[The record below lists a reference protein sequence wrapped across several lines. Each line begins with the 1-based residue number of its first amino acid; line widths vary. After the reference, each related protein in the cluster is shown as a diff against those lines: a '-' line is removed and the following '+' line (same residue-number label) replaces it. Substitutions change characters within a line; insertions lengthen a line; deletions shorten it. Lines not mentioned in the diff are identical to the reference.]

1 MNNRQSENID
11 SILQNAISGSYR
23 PEQVLFLLKPVEI
36 EHTDPKQKEY
46 LIQSGQ
52 KHYSQMISHEKA
64 PSEQHLALYRQAL
77 TQERMRYAE
86 DVQKL
91 ANALISHYQN
101 APELVLVS
109 LVRAGVPLGVL
120 LKDALTDL
128 NQPCVHYGMSI
139 LRDRGIDFAA
149 LECII
154 AKHGAD
160 HIVFVDGWTGKGAI
174 KTELK
179 RSIGDD
185 PRFKSAMQKYG
196 HDDLPLV
203 TLADLAGVA
212 WLTASAEDWLIPS
225 GILGAT
231 ISGLISR
238 SMCENP
244 LTASQIN
251 AERLAEWHGCAYYQH
266 LSEWDY
272 SQDFVREINAC
283 RQQIQHD
290 VGQAVWTTAQR
301 QQQAKLSQNVI
312 QQIASQYQVDN
323 LNRIKPSIAE
333 ATRAI
338 LRRVPELVIL
348 READNPNTALLRYL
362 TTQTNTPIVINPDIA
377 PYHAITLIQKVKK

>member
-1 MNNRQSENID
+1 MNNMPTSHID
-11 SILQNAISGSYR
+11 TILQQAISGSYR
-23 PEQVLFLLKPVEI
+23 PEQVLFLLKQVDI

-64 PSEQHLALYRQAL
+64 PSETHLALYHQAL
-77 TQERMRYAE
+77 SQERHRYAE

-91 ANALISHYQN
+91 ANALATHYQH
-101 APELVLVS
+101 APEVVLVS

-128 NQPCVHYGMSI
+128 NRPCTHYGLSI
-139 LRDRGIDFAA
+139 IRDRGIDFAA

-179 RSIGDD
+179 RSIGND
-185 PRFKSAMQKYG
+185 PRFLAAMQKYG

-203 TLADLAGVA
+203 TLADLAGSA

-225 GILGAT
+225 GILGST

-238 SMCENP
+238 SICETP
-244 LTASQIN
+244 LTATEIHPEHYT
-251 AERLAEWHGCAYYQH
+251 AWHGCAYYQH
-266 LSEWDY
+266 LAEYDE
-272 SQDFVREINAC
+272 SQHFIQEINHC
-283 RQQIQHD
+283 RRQIQHD
-290 VGQAVWTTAQR
+290 VGCAIWTHAQR
-301 QQQAKLSQNVI
+301 QQQAAAAQQVI
-312 QQIASQYQVDN
+312 QQIATQYQVDN

-362 TTQTNTPIVINPDIA
+362 TEKTNTPIVIHADIA

>member
-1 MNNRQSENID
+1 MKNNQMKMID
-11 SILQNAISGSYR
+11 QILKNAISGSYN
-23 PEQVLFLLKPVEI
+23 PDQVLFLLKPVEI

-46 LIQSGQ
+46 LIQSGK

-64 PSEQHLALYRQAL
+64 PSEQHLILYKHALM
-77 TQERMRYAE
+77 QERMRYAE

-91 ANALISHYQN
+91 ANALIAHYQN
-101 APELVLVS
+101 ADELVLVS
-109 LVRAGVPLGVL
+109 LVRAGIPLGIL

-128 NQPCVHYGMSI
+128 NQNCIHYGISI

-154 AKHGAD
+154 QKHGAD
-160 HIVFVDGWTGKGAI
+160 HIIFVDGWTGKGAI
-174 KTELK
+174 KTELT

-185 PRFKSAMQKYG
+185 PRFKHVMQKYG

-244 LTASQIN
+244 LTATQITS
-251 AERLAEWHGCAYYQH
+251 EHLTEWHGCAYYQH
-266 LSEWDY
+266 LVEYDE
-272 SQDFVREINAC
+272 SQNFIQEINAC

-290 VGQAVWTTAQR
+290 VGKAVWTTTQR
-301 QQQAKLSQNVI
+301 QQQAALSQHVI
-312 QQIASQYQVDN
+312 QKIATQYQVDN

-348 READNPNTALLRYL
+348 RETDNPNTALLRYL
-362 TTQTNTPIVINPDIA
+362 AIQTNTPIVINADIT